1 MNDIMH
7 NTITNII
14 KLHLNVVLKNKDTT
28 VVIKYSYRTNE
39 FYTTTFSNINNTPI
53 CLNDAL
59 ESLKF
64 SDEEIK
70 KIKHFMQYSHTRL
83 DDNKI
88 YKDYIFNSDYKYK
101 NLKFISELLYNHRY
115 DIVKISD
122 ITIDISAKDKT
133 NTIID
138 MSTDYSCTTK
148 DNIAVTVKESVQNTP
163 LNTKYFDDVDLQK
176 MDTEVSEDLFKTIFK
191 DIQSEQ
197 LITYISDK
205 TATDYKNSNKVN
217 YMYIGMI
224 NDKTLKRL
232 NKIKDKIK
240 NNILLTDDEQ
250 KLLRVKSKIHTVN
263 PATLDTEIYDVIKI
277 YPICDKPPMP
287 KYISVP
293 TAIQIVYKIAQNIVD
308 NKL

>member
-53 CLNDAL
+53 CLDDAL
-59 ESLKF
+59 KSLKF
-64 SDEEIK
+64 NDEEIK
-70 KIKHFMQYSHTRL
+70 KIKHFMQYSHTSL
-83 DDNKI
+83 DDTKI
-88 YKDYIFNSDYKYK
+88 YKDYILNSECKYE

-148 DNIAVTVKESVQNTP
+148 DNIAVTVKESVQNQP

-176 MDTEVSEDLFKTIFK
+176 MDTEVSGDLFKTIFK

-197 LITYISDK
+197 LITYISNK

-232 NKIKDKIK
+232 NKIKNKIK
-240 NNILLTDDEQ
+240 NNMLLADDEQ
-250 KLLRVKSKIHTVN
+250 KLLRVKGKIHTVN
-263 PATLDTEIYDVIKI
+263 PAKLDTEIYDVIKI
-277 YPICDKPPMP
+277 YPICDKPPIP
-287 KYISVP
+287 KHISVP
-293 TAIQIVYKIAQNIVD
+293 TAIQIMYKIAQNIVD

>member
-1 MNDIMH
+1 MNDIIH

-53 CLNDAL
+53 CLDDAL

-64 SDEEIK
+64 NNEEIK
-70 KIKHFMQYSHTRL
+70 KIKHFMQYSHTDL
-83 DDNKI
+83 YNNKI
-88 YKDYIFNSDYKYK
+88 YKDYIFNSECKYE

-148 DNIAVTVKESVQNTP
+148 DNIAVTVKESVQNQQ

-176 MDTEVSEDLFKTIFK
+176 MDTEKSENLFKTIFK
-191 DIQSEQ
+191 NIQSEQ
-197 LITYISDK
+197 LITYISNK

-232 NKIKDKIK
+232 NKIKTKIK
-240 NNILLTDDEQ
+240 NNMLLADDEQ
-250 KLLRVKSKIHTVN
+250 KLLRVKGKIHTVN
-263 PATLDTEIYDVIKI
+263 PAKLDTEIYDVIKI

-287 KYISVP
+287 KHLSVP

>member
-53 CLNDAL
+53 CLSDAL

-64 SDEEIK
+64 SDEEIQ
-70 KIKHFMQYSHTRL
+70 KIKHFIQYSHTRL
-83 DDNKI
+83 YNNKV
-88 YKDYIFNSDYKYK
+88 YKDYIFNSEYKYE

-148 DNIAVTVKESVQNTP
+148 DNIAVTVKESVQNQP
-163 LNTKYFDDVDLQK
+163 LNTKYFDDIDLQK
-176 MDTEVSEDLFKTIFK
+176 MDTEVSGDLFKTIFK
-191 DIQSEQ
+191 DIKSEQ
-197 LITYISDK
+197 LMTYISNK
-205 TATDYKNSNKVN
+205 TTTDYKNSNKIN

-232 NKIKDKIK
+232 NEIKNKIK
-240 NNILLTDDEQ
+240 NNMLLADDEQ
-250 KLLRVKSKIHTVN
+250 KLLRVKGKIHTVN
-263 PATLDTEIYDVIKI
+263 PAKLDTEIYDVIKI
-277 YPICDKPPMP
+277 YPICDKPPIP
-287 KYISVP
+287 KHLSVP
-293 TAIQIVYKIAQNIVD
+293 TAIQIVYKTAQNIVD

>member
-1 MNDIMH
+1 MNDIMN

-14 KLHLNVVLKNKDTT
+14 KLHLSVVLKNKDTT
-28 VVIKYSYRTNE
+28 VVIKYNYRNNE

-53 CLNDAL
+53 CLDDTL
-59 ESLKF
+59 KSLKF
-64 SDEEIK
+64 SNEEIK

-88 YKDYIFNSDYKYK
+88 YKDYIFNSECKYK

-148 DNIAVTVKESVQNTP
+148 DNIAVTVKESVQNQP

-176 MDTEVSEDLFKTIFK
+176 MDTEVSRDLFKTIFK

-205 TATDYKNSNKVN
+205 TVTDYKNSNKVN

-232 NKIKDKIK
+232 NKIKNKIK
-240 NNILLTDDEQ
+240 NNMLLTDDEQ
-250 KLLRVKSKIHTVN
+250 KLLRVKGKIHTVN
-263 PATLDTEIYDVIKI
+263 PAKLDTEIYDVIKI
-277 YPICDKPPMP
+277 YPICDKPPIP
-287 KYISVP
+287 KHISVP